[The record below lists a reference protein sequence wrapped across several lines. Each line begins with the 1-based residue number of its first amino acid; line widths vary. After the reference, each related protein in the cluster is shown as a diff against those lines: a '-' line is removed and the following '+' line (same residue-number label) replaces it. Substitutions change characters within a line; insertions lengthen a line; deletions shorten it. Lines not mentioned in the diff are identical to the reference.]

1 MSALAGKALIVT
13 GAGGGIGQTMAR
25 VLARA
30 GARVVVT
37 DIREDATH
45 AVRDRIVEEG
55 GEAVAVVAD
64 VTREDSVR
72 ALVAAAL
79 ATCGRLDVL
88 VNNSGG
94 DMPRDRDIP
103 SMDEAT
109 WDATFALNAKGPML
123 CCKHAIPAMLAQG
136 GGVIV
141 NVVSGAALTG
151 QLGLPAYAAA
161 KAAVISL
168 TRSVATMHG
177 RQGIRCNA
185 IAPGLIM
192 HERLAKVL
200 LPEIVRI
207 DSENLLCR
215 EPGTPED
222 VANAVMFLASDA
234 ARFINGHVLPVDG
247 GLLAHTPFF
256 AQMLASR
263 DDQPADGLRAG
274 GSMSSGAPGKP

>member
-123 CCKHAIPAMLAQG
+123 CCKHAIPALLEQRG
-136 GGVIV
+136 GAIV

-200 LPEIVRI
+200 PQEIVRI
-207 DSENLLCR
+207 DFENLLCR

-222 VANAVMFLASDA
+222 IANAVVFLASDA

-256 AQMLASR
+256 SQMLALGQS
-263 DDQPADGLRAG
+263 
-274 GSMSSGAPGKP
+274 SMDIKVRGER